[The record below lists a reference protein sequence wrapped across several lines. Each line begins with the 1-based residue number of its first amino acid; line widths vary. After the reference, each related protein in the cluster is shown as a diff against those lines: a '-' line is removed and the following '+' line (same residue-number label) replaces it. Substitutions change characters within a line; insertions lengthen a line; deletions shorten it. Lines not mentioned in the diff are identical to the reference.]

1 MHPNVYQNKSRNCI
15 MWIIFFFP
23 LSVCERLLTLTKRNM
38 PMNMQLSGTVGEKK
52 VNTLRVSFLERCPL
66 HLEWR
71 RIIWMLNKESARCR
85 SACMQR
91 RSLITNTFDN
101 CPKCNEGRGRN
112 RHQAHSAFSVHPESA
127 EGFHSWLWGHAELV
141 ASQTQG
147 TYRWTTIPTHSRHF
161 NIIIIFSIS
170 RIYIVCY
177 LKGFM
182 GTTVWPWNFLFRFFR
197 VFRGEKKEQNKSLL
211 PQRMLHIFHF
221 HVHEWV
227 VTGHARS
234 HSYRRHFQIMAHKV

>member
-1 MHPNVYQNKSRNCI
+1 
-15 MWIIFFFP
+15 MWIFFFFP

-161 NIIIIFSIS
+161 NIIIIFSIYPGYIFCAIWRVLWEQLFGPETSYSGFSVCLGGKKKNKTNLFYLRECFTFFIFMFMNEWS
-170 RIYIVCY
+170 RAMQEAI
-177 LKGFM
+177 
-182 GTTVWPWNFLFRFFR
+182 
-197 VFRGEKKEQNKSLL
+197 
-211 PQRMLHIFHF
+211 HIGD
-221 HVHEWV
+221 
-227 VTGHARS
+227 TS
-234 HSYRRHFQIMAHKV
+234 K